1 MTTGDER
8 PFDGTRSNE
17 TDPADL
23 LDQTLSEP
31 PESDQPAGDRPA
43 SGQPAGDQA
52 GSGPV
57 AGGPTG
63 SGPVV
68 GGPAG
73 SGPAGTEP
81 GPASFAPPAGW
92 ASSER
97 PDADSEAT
105 LPGDELA
112 FGSRPPARRPWGLI
126 GVVAGV
132 ILALLVGGV
141 VFAVGRLSGGGTQPE
156 ELVPASAF
164 AFAKLDLDPAA
175 GQKLAAMR
183 FLRHFPDAAD
193 ALGESNEIREVI
205 FGPAAEDAGLSYADD
220 VEPWLGDR
228 FAVAAIPGSAG
239 QGPDFGVYLQVR
251 DQDKAAGALAKMFS
265 DEGAPA
271 AVAFRKGY
279 AVISQDQ
286 AMLDR
291 VQAAAAEG
299 ALSSAGTFESDM
311 ADLGGD
317 EVAAAW
323 VDLEAALAAVMAAEP
338 DLTGLPADQR
348 QALDA
353 FQGRVAVTARF
364 SADYAEIF
372 GRTIGIDAATSGLSR
387 SAKPVGPVMRN
398 LPPSTGVALAI
409 SGMGSNLEQNW
420 PKLIDTLGQTAE
432 AEQVDAM
439 LAQLEDQ
446 YGLKLPADLATL
458 LGDPTLFAFDL
469 GTFRSQVPLVGMRA
483 VTDPAAAE
491 DVVQKVLSMLE
502 FEFGVDV
509 SSLPVHWETA
519 GDSLYIT
526 SDPSYAQT
534 LQRGGAVTDPAFGT
548 ALPDLDTAQMAL
560 WVDVDGIASG
570 MPPSDEMDQVAAHIA
585 GIGVTAGYQDS
596 GDATFRVRV
605 VAD

>member
-8 PFDGTRSNE
+8 PFDEARSNE
-17 TDPADL
+17 TDPADQ

-31 PESDQPAGDRPA
+31 PEGNQPAT
-43 SGQPAGDQA
+43 DQA
-52 GSGPV
+52 GSAPV
-57 AGGPTG
+57 R
-63 SGPVV
+63 

-73 SGPAGTEP
+73 SGSAGSES
-81 GPASFAPPAGW
+81 GPAPFAPPAGW

-97 PDADSEAT
+97 PDADAEAT

-112 FGSRPPARRPWGLI
+112 FGSRPAARRPWGLI
-126 GVVAGV
+126 GVAAGLV
-132 ILALLVGGV
+132 LALLVGGV

-175 GQKLAAMR
+175 GQKVAAMR

-193 ALGESNEIREVI
+193 ALGESDDIREVI
-205 FGPAAEDAGLSYADD
+205 FGQIAEDAGLSYADD

-228 FAVAAIPGSAG
+228 FAVAAIPGGAG
-239 QGPDFGVYLQVR
+239 RGPDFGVYLQVR
-251 DQDKAAGALAKMFS
+251 DQDKAAGSLAKMFS

-299 ALSSAGTFESDM
+299 ALSSAGTFQSDM

-323 VDLEAALAAVMAAEP
+323 VDLEAALAAVMAAAP
-338 DLTGLPADQR
+338 AGLTGLPAEQR

-364 SADYAEIF
+364 TADYAEIF
-372 GRTIGIDAATSGLSR
+372 GRTIGMDATTGLSR

-398 LPPSTGVALAI
+398 LPPNTGVALAI
-409 SGMGSNLEQNW
+409 SGIGANLEQTW
-420 PKLIDTLGQTAE
+420 PKLTDALGQTGE
-432 AEQVDAM
+432 AEQVEAM
-439 LAQLEDQ
+439 LAHFEDQ

-469 GTFRSQVPLVGMRA
+469 DTFDSQVPLVGMRA

-491 DVVQKVLSMLE
+491 DVVRKVLSMLE

-509 SSLPVHWETA
+509 SALPVHWETA

-526 SDPSYAQT
+526 SDPGYAQT
-534 LQRGGAVTDPAFGT
+534 LQRGGAVTDPAFKT

-570 MPPSDEMDQVAAHIA
+570 MPSDNEMDQVAAHIA